1 MCVQFPRVRASFP
14 FLSFWVFVFVC
25 LSVCLFVCFI
35 LFCFVLF
42 LCCFCCCCCR
52 FVFAHAENARI
63 AESIILPQLQTS
75 KRMLTDSFSE
85 PKMCLR
91 HFFASP
97 SSLATYWAETR
108 IQTFVTLV
116 KIISEQVPISYL
128 SDLLRLNTPSRYFR
142 SPADTRNCVWIFVDW
157 ICMCQRIC
165 KCSVTQT
172 ITGYVC

>member
-1 MCVQFPRVRASFP
+1 MTGSVCPPPPPLSQPPPPPDAVVLCPVFFRREAAAYACTEKGPMCVQFPRVRASFP

-25 LSVCLFVCFI
+25 LSVCLFVCLFYFI

-97 SSLATYWAETR
+97 SSLATY
-108 IQTFVTLV
+108 
-116 KIISEQVPISYL
+116 
-128 SDLLRLNTPSRYFR
+128 
-142 SPADTRNCVWIFVDW
+142 
-157 ICMCQRIC
+157 
-165 KCSVTQT
+165 
-172 ITGYVC
+172 